1 MKRLL
6 IFFAFISINSYGQDT
21 MLCVGNNWTEDE
33 ANLMIKSFAR
43 QWDDVD
49 SRERR
54 AQRIKQGIVEGMQFN
69 KMPQMIGVFNPV
81 IHSKRTMNGYTVE
94 NTRSMGHNDHLYER
108 AHSAFFD
115 YTENVSQSK
124 PIEGI
129 PIVKGEGTMT
139 IKNGTVG
146 VLSWGIQSTAQ
157 NVGIILDNV
166 KIVTSGINSTAVD
179 VPHAT
184 ITKSTF
190 DVNNPFIINRH
201 GSEFYG
207 VDLRG
212 NRASEVSYSE
222 FYGGQLLDMEGYLE
236 KLKKYRRSFELEF

>member
-94 NTRSMGHNDHLYER
+94 NTHPMGHNDHLYER

-129 PIVKGEGTMT
+129 PIVKGEGTVT

-236 KLKKYRRSFELEF
+236 KLKKYRRSFELEY